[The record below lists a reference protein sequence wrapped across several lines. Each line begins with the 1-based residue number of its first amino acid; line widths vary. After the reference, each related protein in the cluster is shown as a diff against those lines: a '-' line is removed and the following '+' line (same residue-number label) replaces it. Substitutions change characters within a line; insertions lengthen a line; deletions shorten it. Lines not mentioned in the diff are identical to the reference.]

1 MGNQFMHQHFVEALV
16 AEEEA
21 VLQEAVREKKLLRV
35 ERRGTLLVAEAPRV
49 MYAAGAFGSSAS
61 RILVPLLDRRQESSI
76 ILALGCDNYDT
87 DPPSLAYMAN
97 WEATEELPFE
107 AWPKGTGVIQQH
119 PVTGKPFLCR
129 PGIREFHTH
138 YQHGDEPWDKYRGH
152 IRPHELLLNIVRDLR
167 GKQVLG

>member
-1 MGNQFMHQHFVEALV
+1 MHQQYVEALV

-35 ERRGTLLVAEAPRV
+35 ERRGTLLVAEVPRV
-49 MYAAGAFGSSAS
+49 MYAAGAYGSFAN
-61 RILVPLLDRRQESSI
+61 RTLVPLLDRRQESSI
-76 ILALGCDNYDT
+76 VLALGCDNYDT

-97 WEATEELPFE
+97 WEATQELPFE
-107 AWPKGTGVIQQH
+107 AWPKGGGVVQQH

-129 PGIREFHTH
+129 PGMREFHTH

-152 IRPHELLLNIVRDLR
+152 IRPRDLLLSIAKDLHS
-167 GKQVLG
+167 KQVL